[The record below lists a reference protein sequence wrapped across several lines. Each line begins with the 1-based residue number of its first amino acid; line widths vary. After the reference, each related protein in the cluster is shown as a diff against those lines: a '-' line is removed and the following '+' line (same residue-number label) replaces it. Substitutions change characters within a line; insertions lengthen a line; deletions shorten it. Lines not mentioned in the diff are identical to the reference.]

1 MKPITDDLTRFY
13 DALTRLYSGPARSQV
28 KHILIVGP
36 GYPCQPRDSLL
47 DIFPHARLSL
57 VELDWEAV
65 EKLRQVG
72 AERITVLQG
81 DAANLSDI
89 APGPYDLILI
99 RHPDIA
105 RNPPGWEAAFA
116 ACVAHMQPDSLLIT
130 SVYSHTEA
138 SYVHQV
144 MKQLPVSMVE
154 GSPYTAVPVALKGN
168 DRYILV
174 CKLAGSSA

>member
-1 MKPITDDLTRFY
+1 MNPIMDDLTRFF
-13 DALTRLYSGPARSQV
+13 DALSRLYGDTVRPQI

-36 GYPCQPRDSLL
+36 GYPCQPCEKLL
-47 DIFPHARLSL
+47 DMFPHAHLDL
-57 VELDWEAV
+57 VEVDQEAAG
-65 EKLRQVG
+65 KLRQL
-72 AERITVLQG
+72 ASERMSVLQS
-81 DAANLSDI
+81 DAANLSHI

-105 RNPPGWEAAFA
+105 RNPAGWEAAFA
-116 ACVAHMQPDSLLIT
+116 ACVAHIQPDSLLVT

-138 SYVHQV
+138 NYIYQI
-144 MKQLPVSMVE
+144 MEQLPVSMLS

-174 CKLAGSSA
+174 YQLTETWT